1 MNSRIFYLLIALM
14 AAVAPSVAAQRGQ
27 EGNQHR
33 RNPAE
38 PGPVAE
44 LLRHRAELSLSDE
57 QTRQLQE
64 IDRRMDERNR
74 PYVAQL
80 LEIRRDM
87 HVRPGVDKDEMTS
100 AEREEFQ
107 QSMAKARPI
116 WEQIRKNNHA
126 AMRQVGD
133 VLNSE
138 QKAHLRELLRKP
150 RERNGS
156 PGPERSQRGRD

>member
-126 AMRQVGD
+126 AMRQVGE

-138 QKAHLRELLRKP
+138 QKAHLRELLRTSK
-150 RERNGS
+150 ERNGS